1 MDKARKPDRARP
13 KKGAGPSTS
22 NPPRREVR
30 VNRRALVLVVLAGVL
45 AVPALLGLKALQDR
59 LGRSALLLE
68 AKKQRDEAKRPDLAL
83 GYFNR
88 YLELAPD
95 DLDALDQRAE
105 LLAEAAH
112 ERLAIDSAIKAHV
125 LLLGKGGDGRA
136 RGATRKRLAG
146 LYLRLDQFRAA
157 EQTIRDHLRLE
168 PGDVEG
174 RRVLARALEG
184 AGRLGDAQAL
194 EAAVAEYEA
203 AEALQPGD
211 VASGER
217 LASLYLDKFGDR
229 PRAIR
234 IMDALLEHN
243 PRSVAARL
251 ARSRFFASLGDARAA
266 SDEVDEALRIDPSD
280 VDARLAAAEAAVKRN
295 NPVVARRH
303 LDAIQ
308 PPRPDDL
315 RVKILR
321 GQIELAERKADLA
334 IRDWQDGL
342 ALANGGDAE
351 LTWRLAHV
359 LIQLGRPRQAA
370 PLIAQY
376 RRLSGSD
383 EPSPAG
389 RYLVGLA
396 MLKSGRTAEA
406 IAELEAIRYKLDKG
420 LEGLL
425 YLGLGQAY
433 EASPEPAKAADAY
446 QRATASPVAGAAPWL
461 ALARLQAVD
470 RPGDQVAT
478 LERGI
483 AAVGPDERLLAGL
496 ARGLW
501 RKQAARPSDKRD
513 WSELERVLKSA
524 PDSAELVLIRAE
536 LAASVGRPE
545 DGLAVLEAATRRNPT
560 SAPIWLA
567 LAEALARLGRGV
579 EAVARLDEAVASGG
593 DQAGFRIARARYALG
608 KGNVKAAR
616 IALLEGL
623 ERVPS
628 EQRPMLAKA
637 QGEFH
642 LGQGDRVAA
651 RQAFLEWASLQP
663 ESIDPHLTLLNLAIE
678 AVDDRSVDL
687 EVEALKAIGGPS
699 SLYWK
704 VARAESLL
712 RDRPGLPPSPAMLD
726 EAARLV
732 AEIKTST
739 PRQPSGVLLEARL
752 MEHRG
757 RLDDAIQAYEKAIE
771 LKGGPMA
778 VKPLAGLLT
787 RLGRLD
793 DLAALRA
800 KVGGFLVDVD
810 RTLAASTSTP
820 RRKTDDPRA
829 REALARAFLDP
840 VERSKAREQAT
851 KAAGAV
857 DAPLDAIRLA
867 AALDLADGDLDAAS
881 RQVARLEALG
891 LDDPATLELKARLL
905 KARGKPGEAVA
916 SLEKAFD
923 DAGSSPGSLDFGRGV
938 VRLLTALDEPEA
950 AGRLARKVARLGPLG
965 QVVLAEWLGS
975 RGRFDEASA
984 AYDAATHDRQG
995 AREAAR
1001 SALAMASTTREPRWS
1016 DLADRLLDRA
1026 IGTGP
1031 VDDELAYARASLR
1044 HLQGRLEEAVKA
1056 YDELAARSPANLL
1069 FLNNGAWILSEDLNR
1084 PREALER
1091 IEVLKAKAGVQP
1103 HTLDTRGVIL
1113 LRLGQTDR
1121 AIDDLEAAAKAV
1133 PSGPICYHLARAY
1146 LAAGRREDAA
1156 RALAKASAAGLKPES
1171 LQPSE
1176 RAEFA
1181 RVAAAVK

>member
-13 KKGAGPSTS
+13 KKGADPSTS

-30 VNRRALVLVVLAGVL
+30 VNRRALVLVVLAAVL

-59 LGRSALLLE
+59 SGRSALLLE
-68 AKKQRDEAKRPDLAL
+68 AKKQRDEARRPDLAL

-95 DLDALDQRAE
+95 DLDALDQRAA
-105 LLAEAAH
+105 LLAEAAR
-112 ERLAIDSAIKAHV
+112 ERLAIDSAIKAHI
-125 LLLGKGGDGRA
+125 LLRGKQGDGPGW
-136 RGATRKRLAG
+136 GATRKRLAG

-184 AGRLGDAQAL
+184 SGRLGDAQAL

-229 PRAIR
+229 PRATR

-251 ARSRFFASLGDARAA
+251 ARSRYFASLGDARAA

-280 VDARLAAAEAAVKRN
+280 VDARLAAAETAVKRN
-295 NPVVARRH
+295 DPAVASRH

-321 GQIELAERKADLA
+321 GQIELAERKTDLA

-376 RRLSGSD
+376 RRLSGND
-383 EPSPAG
+383 EPSPAC

-470 RPGDQVAT
+470 RPGEQVAT

-501 RKQAARPSDKRD
+501 RKQAALPSDKRD

-567 LAEALARLGRGV
+567 LAEALARLGRV
-579 EAVARLDEAVASGG
+579 DEAVARLDEAVASTG
-593 DQAGFRIARARYALG
+593 DQAGFRIARARYALS

-616 IALLEGL
+616 TALLEGT

-628 EQRPMLAKA
+628 EQRPTLAKA

-678 AVDDRSVDL
+678 AVDDRSVGL

-704 VARAESLL
+704 VARAEALL

-757 RLDDAIQAYEKAIE
+757 RLDDAVQAYEKAIE
-771 LKGGPMA
+771 LKGGSMA

-810 RTLAASTSTP
+810 RTSASTP
-820 RRKTDDPRA
+820 RRKADDPRA

-975 RGRFDEASA
+975 RGQFDEASA

-1056 YDELAARSPANLL
+1056 YDELAARSSANLL

-1113 LRLGQTDR
+1113 LRLGQTAQ

-1176 RAEFA
+1176 RAEYA